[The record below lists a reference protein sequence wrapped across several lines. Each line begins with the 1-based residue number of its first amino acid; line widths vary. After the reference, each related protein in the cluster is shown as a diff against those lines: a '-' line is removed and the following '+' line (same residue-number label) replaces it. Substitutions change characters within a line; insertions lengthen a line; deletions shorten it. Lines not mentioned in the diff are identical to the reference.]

1 MKKFL
6 AVLLSVALLLGCMN
20 AALANPSISDLST
33 SVVSIEPLTELPE
46 GVTIVVREAQP
57 DSYADAGVAKIVN
70 DMADENTVVTP
81 ADVSE
86 ELADYDFITNFSD
99 VVAVKDGVASFEL
112 DGAPVS
118 AKITFDVDALKGV
131 AADDLGS
138 YSFLLINPA
147 TGEFQLLSADAES
160 FDSDKGEV
168 TVEFPFLGTFAL
180 VQKVA

>member
-6 AVLLSVALLLGCMN
+6 AVLLTAALLLGCV
-20 AALANPSISDLST
+20 ALANPSISDLST

-118 AKITFDVDALKGV
+118 AKVTFDVDALKGV
-131 AADDLGS
+131 SADDLGS